1 VICVRTRH
9 NPLIAGTL
17 RLRGTHAA
25 LAAGAALLLAAP
37 PALAAPGAS
46 GTGDSVYPHLGN
58 GGYDVEHYD
67 LDLAYAPKR
76 STISGRMTITATATQ
91 ELSSFSLDMRH
102 WLRARTVTVNGVAA
116 ATRQKG
122 AKLNVTPPAAIA
134 NGAQFTVSIP
144 YGGRP
149 RPVDGSGGR
158 REGWIPT
165 RDGGMVAS
173 EPEGTP
179 SWIPSNSSLTD
190 KASWEMR
197 FAVPKPLKAISNGLL
212 LEVRRA
218 GRKRVW
224 RWAESQPMVPYLAT
238 VAIGRFRL
246 HRSTVGGV
254 PSIVAVDPTVARGVP
269 KGIKRTAGILEL
281 FTSRFG
287 PYPFDSIGAIVEDGP
302 ASFGLETQTRPIY
315 DFAPPG
321 GIHAHEIAHQ
331 YFGDS
336 VGFGRWQDI
345 WLAEGFAQWSMWL
358 WRDFVGNQSL
368 KSSFR
373 RAYSVPDGNIF
384 GFYWRPAPGAILDPD
399 KLFSISVYERG
410 AMTVEA
416 LRREIGDDAF
426 YATIRDWLESRR
438 YGTGTV
444 PDFIAL
450 AEAKAG
456 RDLDAFFNLW
466 LFQKAKPTG
475 PMAHAG

>member
-1 VICVRTRH
+1 
-9 NPLIAGTL
+9 
-17 RLRGTHAA
+17 
-25 LAAGAALLLAAP
+25 
-37 PALAAPGAS
+37 
-46 GTGDSVYPHLGN
+46 
-58 GGYDVEHYD
+58 
-67 LDLAYAPKR
+67 
-76 STISGRMTITATATQ
+76 MTITATATQ
-91 ELSSFSLDMRH
+91 ELSSFSLDMRP
-102 WLRARTVTVNGVAA
+102 WLRARAVTLNGAPA
-116 ATRQKG
+116 RHTQKR
-122 AKLNVTPPAAIA
+122 AKLFVTPATAIPS
-134 NGAQFTVSIP
+134 GAQFTVSIP

-149 RPVDGSGGR
+149 RSVDGSGGR
-158 REGWIPT
+158 REGWIAT
-165 RDGGMVAS
+165 RDGALVAS

-197 FAVPKPLKAISNGLL
+197 FAVPKPLKAVSNGLL
-212 LEVRRA
+212 LEVRGA

-224 RWAESQPMVPYLAT
+224 RWATSQPMVPYLAT
-238 VAIGRFRL
+238 VAIGHFRL
-246 HRSTVGGV
+246 HRSTVAGV
-254 PSIVAVDPTVARGVP
+254 PSIVAVDPSVSKRIP
-269 KGIKRTAGILEL
+269 KGIKRTAGILDL

-287 PYPFDSIGAIVEDGP
+287 PYPFDSIGAIVDDGRG
-302 ASFGLETQTRPIY
+302 SFGLETQTRPIY

-358 WRDFVGNQSL
+358 WRDFVGNESL
-368 KSSFR
+368 KSTFD
-373 RAYSVPDGNIF
+373 RAYGLPNLF
-384 GFYWRPAPGAILDPD
+384 GFYWRPAPGAVLSKD

-426 YATIRDWLESRR
+426 YATIRDWLASRR

-456 RDLDAFFNLW
+456 RDLDGFFNLW
-466 LFQKAKPTG
+466 LYAGPKPTG